1 MMLLRARPP
10 LAMALLI
17 LLASVFTAGAHA
29 DSYYYQ
35 VGKDGSLHVTNAPE
49 DKGYHAFMTS
59 GGPSDMSSAGTSR
72 YSEQIRREASRYGLD
87 PNLVEAV
94 IATESNFNPWAVSPK
109 GARGLMQLMPSTAQQ
124 FGVSNVHDP
133 SQNIQGGVQYLRH
146 LLDIFGGDLV
156 LALAAY
162 NAGEGLVQSLGRVP
176 DYRETRDYV
185 DRVLA
190 RYGRGQPASGA
201 KASAHPA
208 TAIPAKPKPRIYS
221 TVSQDG
227 TLVYSD
233 SPIRK
238 ALKD

>member
-1 MMLLRARPP
+1 MILRGAKRL
-10 LAMALLI
+10 LAMAAPM
-17 LLASVFTAGAHA
+17 LLAAVFGHGVRA

-35 VGKDGSLHVTNAPE
+35 VGKDGSLQVTNAPD
-49 DKGYHAFMTS
+49 DKRYHAFMTS
-59 GGPSDMSSAGTSR
+59 GGPSAITSAGTSR

-109 GARGLMQLMPSTAQQ
+109 GARGLMQLMPSTAQR
-124 FGVSNVHDP
+124 FGVADVHDP

-162 NAGEGLVQSLGRVP
+162 NAGEGVVQNLGRVP
-176 DYRETRDYV
+176 DYQETRDYV

-190 RYGRGQPASGA
+190 RYGRGQPASGDKTA
-201 KASAHPA
+201 PRPVPSA
-208 TAIPAKPKPRIYS
+208 PAKPKARIYS

-227 TLVYSD
+227 TLVFSD
-233 SPIRK
+233 SPIH
-238 ALKD
+238 KD